1 MIDHTCTEKID
12 GDFIYFY
19 SHPSRAKN
27 RYFIHVIQ
35 FKTIPL
41 DNASEFT
48 SQNFNDYCISIG
60 IIVEHLVAHVH
71 TQNSLVEF

>member
-1 MIDHTCTEKID
+1 MTDHTRTEKIG
-12 GDFIYFY
+12 GDSIYFC
-19 SHPSRAKN
+19 SHPSRAEN
-27 RYFIHVIQ
+27 RYDIHVIQ

-48 SQNFNDYCISIG
+48 SQDFNDYCISIG